1 MTPKIKNIIIFVT
14 IGAVFIFIYLFFIR
28 SSTPTPSLVASPQ
41 DTTASTG
48 TDAGSSVLN
57 DATTQD
63 FLSTLLSVNNIKLDT
78 TILSDPAFISL
89 HDSTVLLTPDPN
101 PGRPNPFAQ
110 FGDDTPPPTNTSTTS
125 GSIVAPAVTTAPTA
139 TSGVVG
145 TN

>member
-1 MTPKIKNIIIFVT
+1 M
-14 IGAVFIFIYLFFIR
+14 
-28 SSTPTPSLVASPQ
+28 
-41 DTTASTG
+41 
-48 TDAGSSVLN
+48 LN

-125 GSIVAPAVTTAPTA
+125 GSIVAPAVPTAPTA